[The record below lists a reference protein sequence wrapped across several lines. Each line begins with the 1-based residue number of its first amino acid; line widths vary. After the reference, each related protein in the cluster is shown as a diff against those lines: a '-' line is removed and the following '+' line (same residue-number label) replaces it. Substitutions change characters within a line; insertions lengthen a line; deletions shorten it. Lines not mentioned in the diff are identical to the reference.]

1 MSACCWQKGQ
11 PWRGVRSNANRPDDA
26 LLPLTKS
33 SSVSPCSSL
42 EALVL
47 ASPVLCRPMTTHM
60 PPSIASKAASA
71 VFLTCS

>member
-1 MSACCWQKGQ
+1 MMW
-11 PWRGVRSNANRPDDA
+11 

-71 VFLTCS
+71 VFLTYTGMDDGLRYKRA